1 MRKFISLLL
10 LSAVL
15 LLPAGFAIA
24 DEAQPEAR
32 AATSVIAKASIDG
45 IVGIALES
53 HLEEI
58 MEQAEEEGAAFLLLV
73 MDTPGGLSSSMRG
86 VIQQIQSAPFPVV
99 VWVSPSGARGASAGA
114 FIVQAAH
121 VAAMAPGTN
130 IGAAHPVVASGG
142 DIPDEDMKTKVLSDF
157 AAQMRSLAEQRGRDP
172 VAAEKMVNESVSYT
186 ASEALEAR
194 VIDLVAAD
202 LDEIVAWINGK
213 TFTIGGKEH
222 KVSIQGYRVI
232 ELEMNPRLKVLQF
245 ISRPDI
251 AYLLLVAGVFAIVF
265 EVLSP
270 GGFVLGVS
278 GGMLVLFGA
287 YGLRMIPFNWAGIV
301 FLLAGVAVMILDLA
315 VGGVGILSLLGAG
328 AVLVGGLILF
338 RAPGG
343 ELLNMSYSLMIGAVV
358 VITGFFLLAAWAVWR
373 SLKNRPVSGRD
384 GLVGC
389 KVIAVTELS
398 PNGSVQC
405 HGEIW
410 KATVSGGGSLESGA
424 RGIVE
429 RVEGLT
435 LIVRPDEGG
444 SGDLLK

>member
-1 MRKFISLLL
+1 MRKFLVLILAAAAFLFPAP
-10 LSAVL
+10 LSFAEDAP
-15 LLPAGFAIA
+15 PA
-24 DEAQPEAR
+24 AR
-32 AATSVIAKASIDG
+32 AGTSVIALGSIDG
-45 IVGIALES
+45 IVGIALEN
-53 HLEEI
+53 HLEEMI
-58 MEQAEEEGAAFLLLV
+58 EKAEEDGAAVLVLV

-121 VAAMAPGTN
+121 GAVMAPGTN

-142 DIPDEDMKTKVLSDF
+142 DIPDEDMKKKVLSDF

-172 VAAEKMVNESVSYT
+172 AAAEAMVTESVSYT
-186 ASEALEAR
+186 ASEALEAK
-194 VIDLVAAD
+194 VIDLVATD
-202 LDEIVAWINGK
+202 LEEIVSWIDGK
-213 TFTIGGKEH
+213 TFSIGSKDH
-222 KVSIQGYRVI
+222 KVSIQGYRVV
-232 ELEMNPRLKVLQF
+232 ELEMNPRLKVIQF

-251 AYLLLVAGVFAIVF
+251 AYLFLVAGVFAIVF

-278 GGMLVLFGA
+278 GAMLVLFGA

-315 VGGVGILSLLGAG
+315 VGGIGILSLLGAG
-328 AVLVGGLILF
+328 SVLVGGLILF

-343 ELLNMSYSLMIGAVV
+343 ELLNMSYGLMIGAVV

-373 SLKNRPVSGRD
+373 SLKNRPVSGKD
-384 GLVGC
+384 GLIGC
-389 KVIAVTELS
+389 RVLAVTDLS
-398 PNGSVQC
+398 PGGNVMC

-410 KATVSGGGSLESGA
+410 KARVSGDGFMESGSA
-424 RGIVE
+424 GVVE
-429 RVEGLT
+429 RVEGLS
-435 LIVRPDEGG
+435 LVVRPDEGEA
-444 SGDLLK
+444 GDL